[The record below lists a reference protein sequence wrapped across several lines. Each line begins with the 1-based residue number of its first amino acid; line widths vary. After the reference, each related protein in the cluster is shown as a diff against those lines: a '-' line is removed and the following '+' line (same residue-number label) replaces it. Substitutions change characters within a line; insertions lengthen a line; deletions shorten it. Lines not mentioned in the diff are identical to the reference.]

1 MALRSVDVAR
11 IQRAAATYATMARQ
25 RHLQGAVEL
34 ARTGA
39 SGIDVWTDQDL
50 LDFRAMAQRL
60 NLRPADL
67 LLVLFCE
74 SGLKPWAATPAK
86 TKDGYPVAVGLN
98 QITSILNSSLGLDEE
113 SRAALLDK
121 PVSEQLPYVERSL
134 RLFAGKYALPDAGAL
149 YTLNFAPAR
158 LAKGADGNVVLYDS
172 KVDPG
177 AYNSNRPADIGN
189 KGFINIED
197 MRIALRRNAN
207 NPGFLAA
214 LGRYQAVTGDTAP
227 VIIWPPPPP
236 EQSAAS
242 VWPWVFSLGAAA
254 AFVYGVVAWKRHYF
268 PFAARGALG
277 RHKEHA
283 R

>member
-11 IQRAAATYATMARQ
+11 VQRAAATYAAMARQ
-25 RHLQGAVEL
+25 RHLQGAVEF
-34 ARTGA
+34 ARTGG
-39 SGIDVWTDQDL
+39 SGIDQWTDQDL

-74 SGLKPWAATPAK
+74 SALKPTAAAK
-86 TKDGYPVAVGLN
+86 NADGYPVAVGLN
-98 QITSILNSSLGLDEE
+98 QITAVLNSALGLDEDG
-113 SRAALLDK
+113 RIALLDK
-121 PVSEQLPYVERSL
+121 TVSEQLPYVEKSL
-134 RLFAGKYALPDAGAL
+134 RLFAGKYPLPDAGAL

-158 LAKGADGNVVLYDS
+158 LAKGAAGNVVLYDS
-172 KVDPG
+172 KADPS
-177 AYNSNRPADIGN
+177 AYQSNRNADIGG

-197 MRIALRRNAN
+197 MRIALRRNVN
-207 NPGFLAA
+207 NPAFLAA

-236 EQSAAS
+236 EASASA

-254 AFVYGVVAWKRHYF
+254 AIVYGVVAWKRHYF
-268 PFAARGALG
+268 PFR
-277 RHKEHA
+277 RHQEHP